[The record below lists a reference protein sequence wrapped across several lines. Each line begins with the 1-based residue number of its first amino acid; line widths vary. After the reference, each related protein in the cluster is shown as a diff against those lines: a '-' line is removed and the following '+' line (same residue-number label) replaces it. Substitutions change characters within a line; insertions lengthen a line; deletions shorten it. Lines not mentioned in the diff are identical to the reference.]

1 MEIISYYNT
10 KSFVSPK
17 VLYKEVKLDDIDTI
31 VVNADPSDINLSGII
46 AGGSHADIFVPDK
59 LSDCYL
65 GKVAYSFITGRDG
78 LGISYTSPS
87 GVTRTITP
95 NNEECLYWGF
105 MDIDEVGV
113 WKVGVAIGQGRI
125 AIGTLTSF
133 TALPSCPT
141 KWALTYFNKY
151 GLISTEN
158 RFIKV
163 TETVDGTADATM
175 IGGKLYPGMSN
186 RKDTATLKF
195 ISTPLT
201 ADDRVPMVGLGRRPL
216 AVHRIGEEPSNF
228 GAFYGNAMASKVG
241 VTLDSEVSPVT
252 FELKGKFDYE

>member
-10 KSFVSPK
+10 NTFVSPK
-17 VLYKEVKLDDIDTI
+17 VLYTAVQLHPNTKHPEDKTPDSI
-31 VVNADPSDINLSGII
+31 VVNADPSDINLSGIK
-46 AGGSHADIFVPDK
+46 AGGTNADIFVPDK
-59 LSDCYL
+59 MSDCYL
-65 GKVAYSFITGRDG
+65 GKIAYSFITAREG

-87 GVTRTITP
+87 GVVKTISP
-95 NNEECLYWGF
+95 KDHGCLYWGF

-113 WKVGVAIGQGRI
+113 WRVGVTIGQGKVASGT
-125 AIGTLTSF
+125 AITF

-158 RFIKV
+158 RFVKV
-163 TETVDGTADATM
+163 TETVEDTADAAM
-175 IGGKLYPGMSN
+175 INGSFYPGMSN

-201 ADDRVPMVGLGRRPL
+201 VVSRVPMVGLGRRPL
-216 AVHRIGEEPSNF
+216 AVHKINEAPTDF
-228 GAFYGNAMASKVG
+228 GALYGNAMASKVG
-241 VTLDSEVSPVT
+241 IMLAA
-252 FELKGKFDYE
+252 